1 MLPSCRSNSI
11 EGHILRFVLGILLL
25 FSLASAPAT
34 AGAQGKDRPQSITVA
49 IDDNYPPYFFH
60 DAAGRAQ
67 GISKDYWNLW
77 EQRTGIKVRLQAMD
91 WAKAQQL
98 MRDGKADVIDT
109 ISITESRKDLYDF
122 LDPYATFE
130 VPIFFHKSISG
141 ITGPDSLRG
150 FTVGVKD
157 GDACIEKM
165 REFNDEMVLKTY
177 PSHEALV
184 RAAGDGEVR
193 VFCMGKPSASYFL
206 FKMGID
212 REFRYSAP
220 VYVSTFHRAVH
231 KGDSRLFGIVRD
243 GFERITD
250 DERKQI
256 EEKWLGA
263 PLLKQEA
270 LELARQIGY
279 SLLVVI
285 ALALVLVFWNVALRR
300 RVSAKT
306 EELSRAL
313 LALSESNDV
322 AVRTLDRLTATL
334 EAIPDLLF
342 ELDSEGR
349 YYSFRA
355 ARVDQMPAPP
365 EQLLGRTVGEVMP
378 KEASETVLA
387 VLGEAS
393 ETGYS
398 QGAQIRLEL
407 DGGTFWFDLSA
418 ARKKTSS
425 QEGARF
431 IVLARDITERKAAQQ
446 QQQASEHLYRT
457 LTENHPDCISR
468 LDVECRHIFVNEA
481 AQRLAELPA
490 ESMLGRTVCDFP
502 IRGNPEALAPLLAS
516 CRQVVATAT
525 PDALEFSWP
534 NGRVTESRHFPEMD
548 ESGEVVSVLVIAQ
561 DITERKRIEEALR
574 ESERHYRTL
583 AEHIPDNVGRYDTE
597 CHDTYMN
604 ATMAMMLGV
613 DSAAQRGKAPSAAA
627 PFGGTAVSA
636 LEDKLRQVLAT
647 GEALTTEIFVDEG
660 PHQGQTHNVHIV
672 AERAQDGT
680 IVGALAIGR
689 DITEFKKKEQQIEE
703 SRNTLR
709 ELVAYSSNA
718 REEERKRIARE
729 IHDELGQMLTAQ
741 RLDIATLKFQFGEAN
756 PVLGERCQRLL
767 ELADKTILVVRNV
780 ALALRPAALDMGAAS
795 ALEGLASEFVARTGI
810 NCRLHFS
817 GTDMTFDEER
827 SIAIFRIVQ
836 ESLTNVTRHAQ
847 AKQVEISLEKND
859 DCYLLS
865 IRDDGQGFDAERIRS
880 NSFGLVGMRE
890 RTLMIG
896 GEASFISAPG
906 RGTDV
911 QIRIP
916 LNRTESSAS

>member
-1 MLPSCRSNSI
+1 M
-11 EGHILRFVLGILLL
+11 
-25 FSLASAPAT
+25 ASDAP
-34 AGAQGKDRPQSITVA
+34 GGNRPEAITVA

-60 DAAGRAQ
+60 DSAGQAQ
-67 GISKDYWNLW
+67 GISKDYWSLW
-77 EQRTGIKVRLQAMD
+77 EQRTGIKVKYRATD

-98 MRDGKADVIDT
+98 MQEGKADVIDT
-109 ISITESRKDLYDF
+109 ISITESRKKIYDF
-122 LDPYATFE
+122 LDAYATFD
-130 VPIFFHKSISG
+130 VPLFFHKSISG

-150 FTVGVKD
+150 FTIGAKE

-165 REFNDEMVLKTY
+165 REFHDEMVLKKY
-177 PSHEALV
+177 PSHAALV
-184 RAAGDGEVR
+184 KAAGNGEVR

-206 FKMGID
+206 FKMGLD

-220 VYVSTFHRAVH
+220 VYVSTFHRAVR
-231 KGDSRLFGIVRD
+231 KGDSVLFGIVRD
-243 GFERITD
+243 GFEKITE

-263 PLLKQEA
+263 PLLQQEA
-270 LELARQIGY
+270 LEWARRIGY
-279 SLLVVI
+279 FLFVVLAF
-285 ALALVLVFWNVALRR
+285 ALALFFWNVALRR

-306 EELSRAL
+306 GELSRTL
-313 LALSESNDV
+313 QALSESNDV

-355 ARVDQMPAPP
+355 ARADQLLSLP
-365 EQLLGRTVGEVMP
+365 EQVLGRTVEELMPREAANTVLSVMQ
-378 KEASETVLA
+378 EASDK
-387 VLGEAS
+387 GF
-393 ETGYS
+393 S
-398 QGAQIRLEL
+398 QGALIHLERA
-407 DGGTFWFDLSA
+407 GTTFWFELSA
-418 ARKKTSS
+418 ARKKTSI
-425 QEGARF
+425 QEEKRF

-468 LDVECRHIFVNEA
+468 LDIECRHIFVNEA
-481 AQRLAELPA
+481 AQHLAGLSA

-502 IRGNPEALAPLLAS
+502 IAGNPEALRPLLES
-516 CRQVVATAT
+516 CRRVVARAV
-525 PDALEFSWP
+525 PDSLEFSWP

-548 ESGEVVSVLVIAQ
+548 EFGAVVSVLVIAQ
-561 DITERKRIEEALR
+561 DITERKQIEKALR

-604 ATMAMMLGV
+604 ATMATMLGIETV
-613 DSAAQRGKAPSAAA
+613 DQRRKSPSKAA
-627 PFGGTAVSA
+627 PFGGTAISEF
-636 LEDKLRQVLAT
+636 EDKLRQVLAD
-647 GEALTTEIFVDEG
+647 GEPITTEIFVDKG
-660 PHQGQTHNVHIV
+660 PHQGQTHNVHFV
-672 AERAQDGT
+672 AERAQDGK
-680 IVGALAIGR
+680 IVGVLAIGR

-741 RLDIATLKFQFGEAN
+741 RLDIATLKFQYGADN
-756 PVLGERCQRLL
+756 PALAERCQRLM
-767 ELADKTILVVRNV
+767 ELTDKTIQVVRNI

-795 ALEGLASEFVARTGI
+795 ALEGLASEFIARTGI
-810 NCRLHFS
+810 NCHLHF
-817 GTDMTFDEER
+817 GATDMTFDEER
-827 SIAIFRIVQ
+827 SIAMFRIVQ
-836 ESLTNVTRHAQ
+836 ESLTNVTRHAKAQ
-847 AKQVEISLEKND
+847 HVEITLAKNEKY
-859 DCYLLS
+859 YLLS
-865 IRDDGQGFDAERIRS
+865 IHDDGKGFDIEHIRS
-880 NSFGLVGMRE
+880 NSFGLVGIRE
-890 RTLMIG
+890 RALMMG
-896 GEASFISAPG
+896 GEALVVSAPG
-906 RGTDV
+906 CGTDV

-916 LNRTESSAS
+916 FNPTESIAS